1 MEDERHQVGAYVTDV
16 DETGG
21 VEVGLVDGEMEEAG
35 VGVGCYGMQCGF

>member
-1 MEDERHQVGAYVTDV
+1 MESERHQIVAPVSDVG
-16 DETGG
+16 ETGG